1 VTLKVEKLNSESA
14 CTIPIC
20 KGRFVDLLADHKTA
34 SVIAQVLM
42 EAVCNKTDAEKMR
55 KYMHMT
61 VKEDGQCASSKQS
74 KFKAIR
80 VMSPFGLCKR
90 KVEEAT
96 TMSNVRSSLSPLL
109 VLWTLIGCRRVAAC
123 ILPDANGRTM
133 RYCWRLH

>member
-1 VTLKVEKLNSESA
+1 MTLKVEKINCETT
-14 CTIPIC
+14 CTISIL

-34 SVIAQVLM
+34 SAIAQVLM
-42 EAVCNKTDAEKMR
+42 EGVCSKTDTEKMR
-55 KYMHMT
+55 KYMHMK
-61 VKEDGQCASSKQS
+61 VKEDGQCASSTES

-80 VMSPFGLCKR
+80 VMSPFGLSKT

-96 TMSNVRSSLSPLL
+96 KILNVRSSLSPLL

-123 ILPDANGRTM
+123 ISPDANGRTM

>member
-1 VTLKVEKLNSESA
+1 MTLKVEKLNCETT
-14 CTIPIC
+14 CTIPIL
-20 KGRFVDLLADHKTA
+20 KGRFVDLLADDKTA
-34 SVIAQVLM
+34 SAIAQALM
-42 EAVCNKTDAEKMR
+42 EGVCNKTDTEKMR

-61 VKEDGQCASSKQS
+61 VKPDGKCASSKQS

-80 VMSPFGLCKR
+80 VMSPFGLSKT

-96 TMSNVRSSLSPLL
+96 KISNVRSSLSPLL
-109 VLWTLIGCRRVAAC
+109 VLWTLIGCHRVAAC